1 MLFGYARVSTTE
13 QVDGTSL
20 GDQRRKVEGVAMIRG
35 EPVGEILEDHG
46 VSGSVPIRNRPAGA
60 RLLDLLQ
67 PGDVVVASRLDRVF
81 RDAQDALTVSRE
93 LREAG
98 VDLILTDIGTE
109 PANRDGIGRLFL
121 TIMSAVGEFER
132 YRIKERQA
140 DGIRSKRGAG
150 GFTGGSRPFGWRVVG
165 EGRGAQLVPVD
176 AEQEAIRLVRSLRAS
191 GTSLRKI
198 QAMVDDAGHS
208 MSLMTVKRIIDRQE
222 AA

>member
-1 MLFGYARVSTTE
+1 
-13 QVDGTSL
+13 
-20 GDQRRKVEGVAMIRG
+20 
-35 EPVGEILEDHG
+35 
-46 VSGSVPIRNRPAGA
+46 
-60 RLLDLLQ
+60 LLDLLQ

-208 MSLMTVKRIIDRQE
+208 MSLMTVKRIVDRQE

>member
-1 MLFGYARVSTTE
+1 MLYGYARVSTQE

-20 GDQRRKVEGVAMIRG
+20 DDQRRKVQGVALIRGEGVA
-35 EPVGEILEDHG
+35 EVFEDRG
-46 VSGSVPIRNRPAGA
+46 VSGSVPLSSRPAGS
-60 RLLDLLQ
+60 RLLDVLQ

-93 LREAG
+93 LRERG

-150 GFTGGSRPFGWRVVG
+150 GFTGGTRPFGWNVEG
-165 EGRGAQLVPVD
+165 EGKGARLVPIET
-176 AEQEAIRLVRSLRAS
+176 EQLAIETIRTLRAS
-191 GTSLRKI
+191 GASFRTIR
-198 QAMVDDAGHS
+198 AAVADAGHS
-208 MSLMTVKRIIDRQE
+208 VGLATVKRIIDRE